1 MKQEAPTSI
10 SRSSS
15 LDQPAI
21 IIDMLIKS
29 SVPHE
34 FHFYGDKDTELG
46 HVFML
51 RIREDAAKICNDEE
65 CAFFRKNMD

>member
-1 MKQEAPTSI
+1 
-10 SRSSS
+10 
-15 LDQPAI
+15 
-21 IIDMLIKS
+21 MLIKS